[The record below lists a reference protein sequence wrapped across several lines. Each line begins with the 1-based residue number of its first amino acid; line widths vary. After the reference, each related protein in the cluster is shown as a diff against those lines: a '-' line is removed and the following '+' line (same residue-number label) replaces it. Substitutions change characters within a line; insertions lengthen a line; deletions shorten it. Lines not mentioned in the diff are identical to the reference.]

1 MTEYNT
7 GNAIPSSDV
16 RDLLDNA
23 TIEDL
28 LVNGPLPAYPDRL
41 GVSRKSWAGFEDD
54 QAAQLSAFSDEFY
67 AFLAASGFE
76 PDVLS
81 YVDGAPLQV
90 DRPTQLLERASA
102 PGIIY
107 SIKLPSTF
115 PVILSGTWATDEPLL
130 VVRVDGSLR
139 TEIEPILVYGAQNLV
154 DDVNGLI
161 SGQQFVTPE
170 QFGAFNETTFIQA
183 IDTGKTVL
191 IGAANT
197 AVTLT
202 TGANVEKLRIAYS
215 RLLVAGDS
223 LTITLPSGQHAMAGQ
238 WLAKSAN
245 NAKIKLVGAAPV
257 ETTIS
262 SIASVTG
269 SAGAWVVTANVV
281 SAAGISIGDTVCVK
295 GVTPGVQAPGTY
307 TGRPPIGAVQMQF
320 FQNGSLSL
328 AGQVGTVTG
337 AVLPTYASSGDFL
350 IADGQVKRML
360 NITAS
365 GFTVDADKT
374 PAIDFSGK
382 QYWFSMRPSAAG
394 TVTVSGN
401 TVTGAATT
409 FTTRVNPGDI
419 LAVHGYGMRQV
430 VSVDSD
436 TQLTINADGMNVAGA
451 STWGVITPGEMH
463 EGAWQVT
470 NVAGNQVTWTNTA
483 RTPYGPPAKLVNG
496 GNVTALKTN
505 LIFSTTSG
513 FVVDGNALDLDKIGI
528 RGSGG
533 SATVAID
540 LRGDTGDRAGGA
552 RLSSKVGVVGFHY
565 GAWLSVGAF
574 LQATSTSFG
583 GQLTRGINVAG
594 GEARIGNASIGGTA
608 GIGVFIG
615 EGAYCRMAD
624 ARVHG
629 CTLQGMRLEVGG
641 SVWSDFAIVGHNVA
655 DNVLAV
661 GGVNV
666 HFVGMRVLGGG
677 ATGLTGQNGGYGR
690 ATGCLVLGSGYRGF
704 NWNCG
709 KMEANQTIVMGAADG
724 GAVLGSQAE
733 FNFQECAFGYNK
745 LQGIYALTQS
755 KVAATNNTQFVGNGT
770 GIQAS
775 ALSDVYAPACGFKN
789 NTADATAAAG
799 GRVFINGQAGG
810 ATFTPA
816 INTPGADGS
825 LVSDL

>member
-1 MTEYNT
+1 MTDLTPTPALTPVPQLETNTLALGGT
-7 GNAIPSSDV
+7 GNPMNQQAQALLN
-16 RDLLDNA
+16 RDAFRAEEIANA
-23 TIEDL
+23 
-28 LVNGPLPAYPDRL
+28 
-41 GVSRKSWAGFEDD
+41 
-54 QAAQLSAFSDEFY
+54 AADA
-67 AFLAASGFE
+67 AAALAAADAVGSEVSG
-76 PDVLS
+76 
-81 YVDGAPLQV
+81 A
-90 DRPTQLLERASA
+90 
-102 PGIIY
+102 I
-107 SIKLPSTF
+107 
-115 PVILSGTWATDEPLL
+115 
-130 VVRVDGSLR
+130 
-139 TEIEPILVYGAQNLV
+139 
-154 DDVNGLI
+154 
-161 SGQQFVTPE
+161 QFATPE
-170 QFGAFNETTFIQA
+170 QFGVFSETTFIQA
-183 IDTGKTVL
+183 IDTGKAVL

-202 TGANVEKLRIAYS
+202 TGANVEKLRAAYS
-215 RLLVAGDS
+215 RIFVVGNGLSIS
-223 LTITLPSGQHAMAGQ
+223 LPGEQIPMSDQ

-257 ETTIS
+257 ETTIT

-269 SAGAWVVTANVV
+269 SPGAWSVVANVA
-281 SAAGISIGDTVCVK
+281 SAAGIAVGDTVCIK

-307 TGRPPIGAVQMQF
+307 TGRPPIGAIQMQF

-337 AVLPTYASSGDFL
+337 AVLPTYVGSGDFL

-374 PAIDFSGK
+374 PAIDFSGR
-382 QYWFSMRPSAAG
+382 QYWYTMRPSGAG

-401 TVTGAATT
+401 IVTGVGTT
-409 FTTRVNPGDI
+409 FLSRVNPGDI

-436 TQLTINADGMNVAGA
+436 TQLTINTDGMDVAVA
-451 STWGVITPGEMH
+451 STWGVITPGELH
-463 EGAWQVT
+463 EGAWEVT

-483 RTPYGPPAKLVNG
+483 RTPYGPPAKLING
-496 GNVTALKTN
+496 GNVSALKTN
-505 LIFSTTSG
+505 LVFSGTSG
-513 FVVDGNALDLDKIGI
+513 FVVDGNALDINNIGL

-540 LRGDTGDRAGGA
+540 LRGESSDRFGCA
-552 RLSSKVGVVGFHY
+552 RLGAKVGVVGFHY
-565 GAWLSVGAF
+565 GAWLSVGSY

-583 GQLTRGINVAG
+583 GQLTRGINAAG
-594 GEARIGNASIGGTA
+594 GGARIGNASIGGIG

-615 EGAYCRMAD
+615 EGAYVRMAD
-624 ARVHG
+624 TRVHG
-629 CTLQGMRLEVGG
+629 CSLQGQRLEVGG
-641 SVWSDFAIVGHNVA
+641 SVWADFAIVGHNVA
-655 DNVLAV
+655 DNVLCV

-666 HFVGMRVLGGG
+666 HFVGMRVIGGQ

-690 ATGCLVLGSGYRGF
+690 ATGCLVLGSGFRGF

-709 KMEANQTIVMGAADG
+709 KMEANQSIVMGAADG

-733 FNFQECAFGYNK
+733 FNYQECAFGYNK
-745 LQGIYALTQS
+745 AQGVFALTQS

-789 NTADATAAAG
+789 NTADATAATGGRIFIKGHAG
-799 GRVFINGQAGG
+799 GT
-810 ATFTPA
+810 TFSPA